1 MNIRELLNQRVLQAM
16 RACAVPAELP
26 ALIAPG
32 KKAGFGD
39 YQANC
44 AMGAAKAMGT
54 NPREL
59 AGKIVAALELDGI
72 AEKLEIAGPG
82 FINCFIDAG
91 VWHNVLKRIEQQAE
105 NYGSV
110 DMGQGAKVMVEFV
123 SANPT
128 GPLHIGHGR
137 GAAVGDAVARVLA
150 FAGFDVSRFLRRKSD
165 DDATKPADRKRSQ
178 SSACGSTNR
187 RPGN

>member
-1 MNIRELLNQRVLQAM
+1 MNIRELLNQRVLSAM
-16 RACAVPAELP
+16 AAVGVPADLP

-59 AGKIVAALELDGI
+59 ATKILETLDLDGI

-82 FINCFIDAG
+82 FINIHLKPEWLGEQVANAQTHPRLNIGLVEAPQTVVID
-91 VWHNVLKRIEQQAE
+91 
-105 NYGSV
+105 
-110 DMGQGAKVMVEFV
+110 
-123 SANPT
+123 
-128 GPLHIGHGR
+128 
-137 GAAVGDAVARVLA
+137 
-150 FAGFDVSRFLRRKSD
+150 
-165 DDATKPADRKRSQ
+165 
-178 SSACGSTNR
+178 
-187 RPGN
+187 